1 MLRMGGEETKTSK
14 NPFTLQSNHDRL
26 LTAFLAPAF
35 PGAGYC
41 WDGHGERNREDIVFS
56 IDLHGSGSAPK
67 NITCLMKNAQV

>member
-14 NPFTLQSNHDRL
+14 NPFTLQSIHDRF

-41 WDGHGERNREDIVFS
+41 RDGRRTNREDIVFS
-56 IDLHGSGSAPK
+56 IGLHGSGSAPK